1 MFHIF
6 VNVYVLSGH
15 SITCPFS
22 PRDFSFVD
30 LQDST
35 VVLVSCS
42 YKQLLLWWIPFNLV
56 LGILSEYLRVDM
68 HAVSNWSNFLQVV

>member
-1 MFHIF
+1 M
-6 VNVYVLSGH
+6 
-15 SITCPFS
+15 
-22 PRDFSFVD
+22 D